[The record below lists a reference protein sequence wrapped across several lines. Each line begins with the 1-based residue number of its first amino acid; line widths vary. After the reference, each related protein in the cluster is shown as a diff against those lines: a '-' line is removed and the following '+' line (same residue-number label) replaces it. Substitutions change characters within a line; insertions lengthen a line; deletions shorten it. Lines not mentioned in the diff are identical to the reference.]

1 MQFPIGP
8 TGPIG
13 MAIRDINENLTPIID
28 FQKLKSNLKDIPDY
42 KTLFKGQN
50 ELIMFYELI
59 KGIENGDID
68 KEKYEKKQMPPMSQC
83 RWRTTFM
90 RYSFPEVLRGLKKN
104 IEPYGIHPKLMCAG
118 KLANLYTLK

>member
-1 MQFPIGP
+1 MQILNDCVFIFRKLFEILDGPMQFPIGP

-13 MAIRDINENLTPIID
+13 ISIRDINENLTEIID
-28 FQKLKSNLKDIPDY
+28 YGRLKSNLKDIPNY

-59 KGIENGDID
+59 KGIENGNID
-68 KEKYEKKQMPPMSQC
+68 KEKYEKKQLPPMSQC

-90 RYSFPEVLRGLKKN
+90 RHSFPEV
-104 IEPYGIHPKLMCAG
+104 
-118 KLANLYTLK
+118 

>member
-13 MAIRDINENLTPIID
+13 ISIRDINENLTEIID
-28 FQKLKSNLKDIPDY
+28 YGRLKSNLKDIPDY

-59 KGIENGDID
+59 KGIENGNID
-68 KEKYEKKQMPPMSQC
+68 KEKYEKKEMPAMSQC

-90 RYSFPEVLRGLKKN
+90 RHSISEVL
-104 IEPYGIHPKLMCAG
+104 
-118 KLANLYTLK
+118 